1 MHCRYSVAIGTPAK
15 MPSQAPSSM
24 DGPKG
29 MPPCTSTFLLASST
43 RLIAPSQPRHAATP
57 SDATGDFPAM
67 PTSTDGMDEKTEREY
82 AMALAQGMSLPF
94 VDLTEYKI
102 DKEVVSMVPDDLCR
116 RNQLLPLSIVNG
128 RITVAMADPKNF
140 SAIDDVSATTGM
152 PVIPMVAMPSQ
163 VKDAINRYLR
173 ANAELTEL
181 SHEIAATAKKE
192 VDLESDS
199 GEDASPVA
207 RFVSLLINQA
217 IDDHCSDIHIE
228 PQEDGLLVRYRIDGV
243 LHVFQ
248 KAPKAMTQ
256 GVISRIKVMAEMD
269 IGERR
274 KPQDGRITVKH
285 NGQKVDLR
293 VAALPTVWGEKIV
306 MRILSTPSGN
316 LKVEDLNFSQ
326 RNFDVF
332 SKAYNRPYG
341 LVLVTGPTGSGK
353 STTLYATLGDV
364 ARPEINIITVED
376 PVEFRMKGINQVQV
390 NNKAGMTF
398 AAALRSI
405 LRADPD
411 VVLIGEIRDQE
422 TANIAIEASLT
433 GHLVL
438 STLHTNDAPSA
449 VTRLTEMGVEPF
461 LLSSSLAAVMAQRL
475 ARRLCK
481 KCKRQDT
488 ATEVELKMMGV
499 PHMSGTPLPTVW
511 RPVGCRECTNTGYSG
526 RVAIQQVMGVDAKM
540 EDLIARGATS
550 LEIEKIAREN
560 GMTSLREDGW
570 QKALQGI
577 TSVDEVLRVTV

>member
-1 MHCRYSVAIGTPAK
+1 MSDAGSGSRFPFLKRNRNDDTPSDF
-15 MPSQAPSSM
+15 SQRM
-24 DGPKG
+24 DLNSPVTGEINQIF
-29 MPPCTSTFLLASST
+29 T
-43 RLIAPSQPRHAATP
+43 PSQPRHAAAP
-57 SDATGDFPAM
+57 SDATSDFPAM
-67 PTSTDGMDEKTEREY
+67 PTSTEGMDENTEREY

-94 VDLTEYKI
+94 VDLNEYQV
-102 DKEVVSMVPDDLCR
+102 DKEVISMVPDDLCR

-128 RITVAMADPKNF
+128 RITVAMANPKTF
-140 SAIDDVSATTGM
+140 AAIDDVSASTGM

-256 GVISRIKVMAEMD
+256 GVISRIKVMSDMD

-376 PVEFRMKGINQVQV
+376 PVEFRMRGINQVQV

-488 ATEVELKMMGV
+488 ATEAELRTLGV
-499 PHMSGTPLPTVW
+499 PHMPDTPLPTIW
-511 RPVGCRECTNTGYSG
+511 RPVGCRECANTGYSG
-526 RVAIQQVMGVDAKM
+526 HPAGHGRGFNNGGSYSPWRHVD
-540 EDLIARGATS
+540 
-550 LEIEKIAREN
+550 
-560 GMTSLREDGW
+560 
-570 QKALQGI
+570 
-577 TSVDEVLRVTV
+577 